1 MLRCRHGSNRT
12 NGKGNSIQMKLYR
25 VEDKYCC
32 TGQEFYELQRRL
44 DAVLRVD
51 GNGDGGEGYCVDS
64 LYFDDFADT
73 CLADV
78 SEGNDNRLKYRI
90 RIYNHVPDIIKL
102 EVKEKRNSK
111 ILKRGRCIT
120 VKELEKLVNG
130 ECIEDLA
137 TTDDPAFL
145 FNMAIRTQGLRPKVI
160 VAYIYPPGNVR
171 ITFDRNIRASRET
184 EAFGIQGISYDFLEG
199 QDYILEIKYD
209 EFLPQFIPQLM
220 ETGCLRQV
228 SYSKYRICRE
238 RYGGF

>member
-1 MLRCRHGSNRT
+1 M
-12 NGKGNSIQMKLYR
+12 
-25 VEDKYCC
+25 
-32 TGQEFYELQRRL
+32 
-44 DAVLRVD
+44 
-51 GNGDGGEGYCVDS
+51 
-64 LYFDDFADT
+64 
-73 CLADV
+73 
-78 SEGNDNRLKYRI
+78 
-90 RIYNHVPDIIKL
+90 
-102 EVKEKRNSK
+102 KEKRNSK

-145 FNMAIRTQGLRPKVI
+145 FNMAIRTQGLGRKLLLLMSGKHIFILRAMCALPLTG
-160 VAYIYPPGNVR
+160 IYGQAGR
-171 ITFDRNIRASRET
+171 R

>member
-1 MLRCRHGSNRT
+1 
-12 NGKGNSIQMKLYR
+12 MKLYR

-32 TGQEFYELQRRL
+32 TGQEFYELQQRL

-78 SEGNDNRLKYRI
+78 SEGNDNRRKYRI

-130 ECIEDLA
+130 E
-137 TTDDPAFL
+137 
-145 FNMAIRTQGLRPKVI
+145 
-160 VAYIYPPGNVR
+160 
-171 ITFDRNIRASRET
+171 
-184 EAFGIQGISYDFLEG
+184 
-199 QDYILEIKYD
+199 
-209 EFLPQFIPQLM
+209 
-220 ETGCLRQV
+220 
-228 SYSKYRICRE
+228 
-238 RYGGF
+238 